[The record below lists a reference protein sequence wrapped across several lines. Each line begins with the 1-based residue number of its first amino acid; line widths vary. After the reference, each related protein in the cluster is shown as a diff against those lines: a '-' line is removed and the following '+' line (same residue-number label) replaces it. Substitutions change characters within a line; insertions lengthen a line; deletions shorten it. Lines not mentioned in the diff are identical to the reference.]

1 MIRISVIGRL
11 GQNAVVNNVNGK
23 TVINF
28 SMAYSEKFK
37 KQDGQEVDKTTWIS
51 CAYWTEKINVAS
63 FLKKGTLVYM
73 EGKPEA
79 KNYTNGST
87 NETVAQLHARVST
100 LQLLSS
106 KEEKEEETPF

>member
-1 MIRISVIGRL
+1 
-11 GQNAVVNNVNGK
+11 
-23 TVINF
+23 
-28 SMAYSEKFK
+28 
-37 KQDGQEVDKTTWIS
+37 
-51 CAYWTEKINVAS
+51 
-63 FLKKGTLVYM
+63 M

-87 NETVAQLHARVST
+87 NETVAQLHARVAT